1 MGFGGFT
8 AFLRRA
14 EIYGY
19 ELLLVCWGE
28 TYHKFQLLMLNLM
41 KRRCATNQ
49 IPNYNRLNQITEAI
63 DRI

>member
-19 ELLLVCWGE
+19 ELLLVFLGRNLSQIS
-28 TYHKFQLLMLNLM
+28 TTDAKFNEKKMCYQ
-41 KRRCATNQ
+41 
-49 IPNYNRLNQITEAI
+49 PNTKL
-63 DRI
+63 